1 MITLT
6 KRLRQESDGKPT
18 KTKKEEPNSRV
29 SIRDKLLVKEVSQ
42 NCARVNS
49 AWSEGSY
56 LQIQELEEHKP
67 PGVKIKFDDPNT
79 LHDFYVII
87 APEEGFWQGGKYK
100 FHVKVRSVLS

>member
-1 MITLT
+1 M
-6 KRLRQESDGKPT
+6 RPGELRAHS
-18 KTKKEEPNSRV
+18 
-29 SIRDKLLVKEVSQ
+29 
-42 NCARVNS
+42 S

-56 LQIQELEEHKP
+56 FQIQELEEHKP